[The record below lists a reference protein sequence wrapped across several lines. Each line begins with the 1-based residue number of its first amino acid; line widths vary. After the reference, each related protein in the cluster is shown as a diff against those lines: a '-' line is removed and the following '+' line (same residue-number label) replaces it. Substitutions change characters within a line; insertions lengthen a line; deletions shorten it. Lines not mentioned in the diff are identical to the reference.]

1 MMIAQ
6 VKGNLLSCSL
16 SDNGRW
22 LVAFECD
29 SPVPLEL
36 KEDLQ
41 ISLEKWREKRS
52 LDQNSYL
59 WSLIDKIAEVQT
71 TDRWSVYL
79 KMLRD
84 YGKASYFVI
93 DPKALD
99 YLKSTI
105 RETEVL
111 GEIEMKDGRMGVQVA
126 CYHGSS
132 TLNTKEFARLLD
144 GVVQEA
150 KDLGIETLDE
160 IRLKE
165 LIRQNEQKH
174 NPR

>member
-1 MMIAQ
+1 MIAQ

-16 SDNGRW
+16 SDNGKW
-22 LVAFECD
+22 VVAFQTD

-59 WSLIDKIAEVQT
+59 WKMIDLIAEKLR

-79 KMLRD
+79 KALRD
-84 YGKASYFVI
+84 YGKASYFVV

-132 TLNTKEFARLLD
+132 TLSTKEFTRLLD
-144 GVVQEA
+144 GVISDA
-150 KDLGIETLDE
+150 KELGIETLE
-160 IRLKE
+160 EERLRRLSDGRME
-165 LIRQNEQKH
+165 SHTRS
-174 NPR
+174 

>member
-1 MMIAQ
+1 MIAQ
-6 VKGNLLSCSL
+6 VKGNLLSCNF

-22 LVAFECD
+22 VITFQCD

-36 KEDLQ
+36 KDDLQ

-52 LDQNSYL
+52 IDQNSYL
-59 WSLIDKIAEVQT
+59 WSLIDQIASVNR

-84 YGKASYFVI
+84 YGKVSYVVV
-93 DPKALD
+93 DPRALD
-99 YLKSTI
+99 YLKATI

-111 GEIEMKDGRMGVQVA
+111 GEIEMNDGRKGIQVA

-132 TLNTKEFARLLD
+132 TLNTQEFARLLD

-165 LIRQNEQKH
+165 IIRQNGKH
-174 NPR
+174 NN

>member
-16 SDNGRW
+16 SDNGKW
-22 LVAFECD
+22 VVTFQTD

-52 LDQNSYL
+52 INANNLL
-59 WSLIDKIAEVQT
+59 WEYIDRIAEKLR

-79 KMLRD
+79 KALRD
-84 YGKASYFVI
+84 YGTASYIVVN
-93 DPKALD
+93 PEALD
-99 YLKSTI
+99 YLKATI

-111 GEIEMKDGRMGVQVA
+111 GEIEVNGRTGIQVA

-132 TLNTKEFARLLD
+132 QMDSKQFSRLLD
-144 GVVQEA
+144 GVLQDA
-150 KDLGIETLDE
+150 RDLDIETPE
-160 IRLKE
+160 EERLKE
-165 LIRQNEQKH
+165 IMAEHEQKH
-174 NPR
+174 NSR